1 MVLRIGTVSG
11 VEQLGGV
18 HSLRTVRKGET
29 MTDVEWLRYMAEQ
42 YTFGDYA
49 DERKADYLRIA
60 ARYER
65 MEKALR
71 EIADDQGHSHGITQ
85 GSAWWVEQAREAL
98 KHE

>member
-1 MVLRIGTVSG
+1 
-11 VEQLGGV
+11 
-18 HSLRTVRKGET
+18 
-29 MTDVEWLRYMAEQ
+29 MTDVKSEWI
-42 YTFGDYA
+42 
-49 DERKADYLRIA
+49 DELSDWGFLFEHTNHVYLEILPRIPGYSNRMRQIA

-98 KHE
+98 KP

>member
-1 MVLRIGTVSG
+1 
-11 VEQLGGV
+11 
-18 HSLRTVRKGET
+18 
-29 MTDVEWLRYMAEQ
+29 MTDAEWLL
-42 YTFGDYA
+42 D
-49 DERKADYLRIA
+49 DEHRGGGEGLRMRRIA

>member
-1 MVLRIGTVSG
+1 
-11 VEQLGGV
+11 
-18 HSLRTVRKGET
+18 
-29 MTDVEWLRYMAEQ
+29 MTDAEWLRMMAAWMDDGEDQ
-42 YTFGDYA
+42 SVP
-49 DERKADYLRIA
+49 YLLIA
-60 ARYER
+60 SRYER